1 MLRRGQANLKPI
13 SVPIR
18 FSTYDLNSEEEVRI
32 RKRGTALSSPLA
44 DVFSE
49 VVLFSMDRAVSRYAK
64 GANLHRLHDD
74 FWIWGSQDECVKA
87 WHAVAEFN
95 RVMGLEINKDKSG
108 SVVISQNKT
117 VPSAVAPHKK
127 PATLGNSVRNR
138 KQFAE
143 EPESLPSGNIAWGF
157 LILDA
162 DTRSFEVDDSLF
174 KKHVQELQLRLDSEK
189 SILGYIK
196 AWNHISVR
204 FFTSM
209 LGKPANCLGLT
220 HVNMVLDAFK
230 RVQKILFPSG
240 SVTEHLKGEINRRFN
255 IQDIPDGFLYFPLAL
270 GGLDLHN
277 PFIPYLQVRSTITQN
292 PHSIMDEFF
301 SREKAV
307 YEQKKAMF
315 ERERLAKRKKGDFM
329 TFEHYTRDREQTSSL
344 LLKAYEKLLEEPKP
358 KVPKLEF
365 EVDSKFLAE
374 LSSYQKGVLHLHG
387 EEMVKRFG
395 GLSVVEKR
403 LLPMKLVQLSKQ
415 RRMRW

>member
-1 MLRRGQANLKPI
+1 M
-13 SVPIR
+13 
-18 FSTYDLNSEEEVRI
+18 RI

-49 VVLFSMDRAVSRYAK
+49 VVLFSMDRAVSHYAK

-74 FWIWGSQDECVKA
+74 FWIWGSQDECVRA
-87 WHAVAEFN
+87 WRAVAEFN

-117 VPSAVAPHKK
+117 IPSAVAPHKK
-127 PATLGNSVRNR
+127 PIPVENSPRGW
-138 KQFAE
+138 KQSAE
-143 EPESLPSGNIAWGF
+143 ELESLPSGNIAWGF

-162 DTRSFEVDDSLF
+162 ATGRFEIDVALV
-174 KKHVQELQLRLDSEK
+174 KKHVQELKLRLDSEK

-209 LGKPANCLGLT
+209 LGKPANCLGLI
-220 HVNMVLDAFK
+220 HVNMVLEAFK
-230 RVQKILFPSG
+230 QVQKILFPSG
-240 SVTEHLKGEINRRFN
+240 SVTEHLKGEISRRFN

-277 PFIPYLQVRSTITQN
+277 PFIPYLQVRSIITQN
-292 PHSIMDEFF
+292 PHTIMDEFF
-301 SREKAV
+301 SRERSA

-315 ERERLAKRKKGDFM
+315 ERERLAKRKKGDFI
-329 TFEHYTRDREQTSSL
+329 TFEHYTRDREQTSSI
-344 LLKAYEKLLEEPKP
+344 LLKAYEKVLEEPKS
-358 KVPKLEF
+358 KVPKLDY
-365 EVDSKFLAE
+365 EVDSKYLEE
-374 LSSYQKGVLHLHG
+374 LSDYQKGVIHLHG

-403 LLPMKLVQLSKQ
+403 LLPMGLVQLFRQ